1 MTSIFFKEVNSF
13 FSSLIGYIVIGV
25 FLIVMGLFLWVFPNT
40 NLIDYGYAGL
50 DELFVTTPNIFMFLI
65 PAITMRMLAEETQTG
80 TIELLATRPLHDIEI
95 ILAKYLASVFLVV
108 FALLP
113 TLLYYYSMYQLG
125 SPVGNIDGGAF
136 WGSFIGLILLGA
148 SFSAIG
154 IFASSLT
161 NNQIVSFIVAV
172 FLCFLF
178 FKGFE
183 LLSNFPAFIGSIDYV
198 VEMLGINFH
207 YNSISQGIV
216 DTRDII
222 YFLSLIALFLV
233 LTNTALERR
242 KW

>member
-1 MTSIFFKEVNSF
+1 MKSIFFKEINSF

-40 NLIDYGYAGL
+40 NVLDYGYAGL
-50 DELFVTTPNIFMFLI
+50 DELFVTSPNIFMFLI
-65 PAITMRMLAEETQTG
+65 PAITMRMLAEEQQSG
-80 TIELLATRPLHDIEI
+80 TIELLATRPITDFAIV
-95 ILAKYLASVFLVV
+95 LAKYLASVFLVV

-113 TLLYYYSMYQLG
+113 TLIYYYSIYQLG

-148 SFSAIG
+148 GFAAIG

-161 NNQIVSFIVAV
+161 NNQIVAFIVAV
-172 FLCFLF
+172 FLCFF
-178 FKGFE
+178 FYKGFD
-183 LLSNFPAFIGSIDYV
+183 LVSNFPAFIGSLDFFIENIGMNYHFTSLSRGV
-198 VEMLGINFH
+198 I
-207 YNSISQGIV
+207 
-216 DTRDII
+216 DTRDLV
-222 YFLSLIALFLV
+222 YFLSIIGLFLA